1 MEKKRRRGF
10 PISFRLVIAGICVLA
25 ELALIFAMLY
35 WLKISAATI
44 YSIFQLIGVIF
55 VIYIANQPSNAGYKM
70 AWILFIV
77 TLPLVGCFFYM
88 IRGGSR
94 VIPRVKRRMKALDES
109 SAACLTDDRATARR
123 LKEQYPQAARQSAY
137 LKAKSGYPVYTDTSV
152 EYIQLGENIWQ
163 RMLKELEGAKSS
175 IYLEFFILS
184 EGIMWDAIHKILKK
198 KAEQGLDV
206 RIMFDDFGSINRQ
219 YRGFLSRMRE
229 DGIKVS
235 VFNPIRPSFDMFM
248 NNRNHRKIAVI
259 DGQTAITGSFNIG
272 DEYINEWKRHGHW
285 LDSAV
290 VIKGSAVNSFTT
302 MFLSMWSFIN
312 GTDFTPPP
320 LPEPVKAE
328 GYCQPYCDGPFNPEN
343 PAEGLYMQILH
354 NAQKYVYITTP
365 YLILDDNME
374 ISLKQAA
381 LSGVDVRIITPKVR
395 DKWYVHPVTRSYYTG
410 LLKAG
415 VRIYEYTPGFIH
427 SKVFVSD
434 DEVACVGSVNLDY
447 RSFYFH
453 FECGAWMCGN
463 EAVEQVSE
471 HLSQL
476 FEQSE
481 EITLDT
487 MRKRPLGERIKQSIL
502 RLFAPFM

>member
-1 MEKKRRRGF
+1 M
-10 PISFRLVIAGICVLA
+10 A
-25 ELALIFAMLY
+25 ELALILAMFY
-35 WLKISAATI
+35 WLKISAALI
-44 YSIFQLIGVIF
+44 YTIFQLVGVVF
-55 VIYIANQPSNAGYKM
+55 VIYIANQPSNASYKM

-77 TLPLVGCFFYM
+77 VFPLVGCFFYL

-94 VIPRVKRRMKALDES
+94 VVPRVKRRLRALDES
-109 SAACLTDDRATARR
+109 SFACLRDDRAVLQALAERH
-123 LKEQYPQAARQSAY
+123 PQAARQSAY
-137 LKAKSGYPVYTDTSV
+137 LKKGSGYPVYADTSV
-152 EYIQLGENIWQ
+152 EYVQLGENIWH
-163 RMLKELEGAKSS
+163 RLLEELERAEVS

-184 EGIMWDAIHKILKK
+184 EGIMWDAIHKILKS
-198 KAEQGLDV
+198 KAQQGLDV

-219 YRGFLSRMRE
+219 YKGFLGRMRE

-235 VFNPIRPSFDMFM
+235 VFNPIRPSVDMFM
-248 NNRNHRKIAVI
+248 NNRNHRKMVII

-272 DEYINEWKRHGHW
+272 DEYINVWKRHGHW

-290 VIKGSAVNSFTT
+290 VLRGSAVNSFTT

-320 LPEPVKAE
+320 LPKPVDAK

-343 PAEGLYMQILH
+343 PAENLYMQILRC
-354 NAQKYVYITTP
+354 AEKYVYITTP

-374 ISLKQAA
+374 ISLRQAA

-410 LLKAG
+410 LLRSG

-427 SKVFVSD
+427 SKLFVSD

-453 FECGAWMCGN
+453 FECGAWLCGN
-463 EAVEQVSE
+463 EAVGQVSE
-471 HLSQL
+471 HISQL

-481 EITLDT
+481 EITLDS
-487 MRKRPLGERIKQSIL
+487 MSKRPFTERVKESVL
-502 RLFAPFM
+502 RLLAPFM